1 MIETARLTLRKP
13 TAADVEDPPPF
24 VSDPRV
30 MDFLGGVEEDP
41 HRVVQNWV
49 DGWEIFP
56 AGKLIVET
64 AAGERI
70 GRVGLNFY
78 DAVSWSRS
86 SAADARPEL
95 TWALAYDHWGKG
107 YATEAAAG
115 VRDWFGRA
123 GLISLIEPR
132 NIRSQGVARRL
143 GARAGET
150 IELPGYGPHVVWEH
164 PRDVEVRGKTGRLY
178 PLER

>member
-13 TAADVEDPPPF
+13 TAADAEDPPAF

-41 HRVVQNWV
+41 HWVVQNWV
-49 DGWEIFP
+49 DGWEIYP

-64 AAGERI
+64 AGGERI

-78 DAVSWSRS
+78 DRVSWNRS
-86 SAADARPEL
+86 SSPDAQPEL
-95 TWALAYDHWGKG
+95 TWALAYEHWGKG

-123 GLISLIEPR
+123 GLISLIAPE
-132 NIRSQGVARRL
+132 NVRSQRVASRL
-143 GARAGET
+143 GATPWET
-150 IELPGYGPHVVWEH
+150 VELPDGGPQVVW
-164 PRDVEVRGKTGRLY
+164 TY
-178 PLER
+178 PE